1 MQRIKNIA
9 IVTVAAAT
17 GATVAVAGGIGFV
30 GIVVPHMLR
39 LSIGP
44 DHRYL
49 LPASALLGATLLL
62 LADAVSRTIVAPAE
76 LPIGIITA
84 LLARRSSSGYCCASA
99 ACSICEAI
107 MIETKALGVSLSG
120 KTIISDI
127 AFSANPGEVTAI
139 VGPNGSG
146 KTTLLRALAGD
157 VAYTGTAYLD
167 GRSFAEIKPWQMAA
181 RRAVLPQASALSFP
195 FTVREIVKIGLTGG
209 YSGVSREE
217 EKRLPDL
224 ALQRVDLAGFGG
236 RLYQELSGGE
246 QQRVQLARV
255 LCQVWKP
262 VVDGEARYLFWMSRF
277 QVSIYVTR
285 LW

>member
-1 MQRIKNIA
+1 
-9 IVTVAAAT
+9 
-17 GATVAVAGGIGFV
+17 
-30 GIVVPHMLR
+30 
-39 LSIGP
+39 
-44 DHRYL
+44 
-49 LPASALLGATLLL
+49 
-62 LADAVSRTIVAPAE
+62 
-76 LPIGIITA
+76 
-84 LLARRSSSGYCCASA
+84 
-99 ACSICEAI
+99 

-262 VVDGEARYLFWMSRF
+262 VVDGEAR
-277 QVSIYVTR
+277 
-285 LW
+285 